1 MTGAGHPWRREGPSW
16 PCSTPA
22 FTDQDLPSS
31 LPEALKAL
39 QEQLS
44 QLSSLS
50 RSGLGALPIPPSS
63 DAPPS
68 ADEAQS
74 DLKSMTDKWAGEVPA
89 LYARRQGWKEGVS
102 VAEGV
107 FKRAG

>member
-1 MTGAGHPWRREGPSW
+1 MALPSL
-16 PCSTPA
+16 STPA
-22 FTDQDLPSS
+22 FTDETLPSS

-39 QEQLS
+39 QAQLS

-50 RSGLGALPIPPSS
+50 RSGLGALPILPSS
-63 DAPPS
+63 DAPPY
-68 ADEAQS
+68 ANEPQS
-74 DLKSMTDKWAGEVPA
+74 NLKSMTDKWAEEVPA

-107 FKRAG
+107 FKRVG